1 MSNMDK
7 RREII
12 DTGIE
17 LLEEKLVARTWG
29 NISARIDADN
39 YLITPSG
46 LDYTSM
52 REEDIV
58 SVNIKTGEYTGINRP
73 SGEKGVHSAAYEVFD
88 DVNFVVH
95 THQTY
100 ATAVSLAGFDSL
112 EATAV
117 SPAGSELF
125 ETSAGSPAGSDS
137 FDITEEEIEK
147 LGGIALAE
155 YGLPGTKE
163 ITNACK
169 SALLTGAHTVLM
181 IHHGVLVLGKD
192 KDEAMLRVKLL
203 EEICERNVT
212 RILDTIYNKKP
223 AGNEN
228 QPTNSLHNKATNS
241 NNKIDSNNETRVE
254 STININN
261 INNSLHNSDGEINKI
276 INNDTVFDRKYNE
289 IITSKELVELSLAES
304 EIISQLD
311 DVSQMIGTKIVTV
324 DSIDEAYKLNDN
336 AVLIKGVGAL
346 VKAENKDDLEAL
358 KVLMNKMA
366 IVKLYTKAKNVKAEI
381 SIEESDFMHYDYVT
395 RYSKQNI
402 KNS

>member
-12 DTGIE
+12 DTGIG

-100 ATAVSLAGFDSL
+100 ATAVSLAGL
-112 EATAV
+112 N
-117 SPAGSELF
+117 
-125 ETSAGSPAGSDS
+125 S

-192 KDEAMLRVKLL
+192 KEEAMKRVKLL
-203 EEICERNVT
+203 ESICERNVKRVIIDNT
-212 RILDTIYNKKP
+212 PHNHLEALDNYLKAFDTCP
-223 AGNEN
+223 ED
-228 QPTNSLHNKATNS
+228 NSSYRYCEVLTDKALIALSNS
-241 NNKIDSNNETRVE
+241 ET
-254 STININN
+254 
-261 INNSLHNSDGEINKI
+261 EI
-276 INNDTVFDRKYNE
+276 F
-289 IITSKELVELSLAES
+289 
-304 EIISQLD
+304 SQLD

-324 DSIDEAYKLNDN
+324 DSLDKALKLNDN

-346 VKAENKDDLEAL
+346 IKAENKDDLEAL

-381 SIEESDFMHYDYVT
+381 SIEESDFMHYDYVN
-395 RYSKQNI
+395 RYSLQNN
-402 KNS
+402 KNRKI

>member
-112 EATAV
+112 EATAG
-117 SPAGSELF
+117 SPAGSESF
-125 ETSAGSPAGSDS
+125 ETSAGSTAGSES

-192 KDEAMLRVKLL
+192 KEEAMKRVKLL
-203 EEICERNVT
+203 ESICERNVKRVIKDNT
-212 RILDTIYNKKP
+212 LNNYLKVSDTCP
-223 AGNEN
+223 ED
-228 QPTNSLHNKATNS
+228 NSSYRYCEVLTDKALIALSNS
-241 NNKIDSNNETRVE
+241 ET
-254 STININN
+254 
-261 INNSLHNSDGEINKI
+261 EI
-276 INNDTVFDRKYNE
+276 F
-289 IITSKELVELSLAES
+289 
-304 EIISQLD
+304 SQLD

-324 DSIDEAYKLNDN
+324 DSLDKALKLSDN

-346 VKAENKDDLEAL
+346 IKAENKDDLEAL

-395 RYSKQNI
+395 RYSKQNN
-402 KNS
+402 KNRKI

>member
-12 DTGIE
+12 DTGIR

-112 EATAV
+112 EATAG
-117 SPAGSELF
+117 SPAGSESF
-125 ETSAGSPAGSDS
+125 ETSAGSPAGSES

-192 KDEAMLRVKLL
+192 KEEAMKRVKLL
-203 EEICERNVT
+203 ESICERNVKRVIKDNT
-212 RILDTIYNKKP
+212 LNNYLKALNTCPED
-223 AGNEN
+223 
-228 QPTNSLHNKATNS
+228 NSSYRYCEVLTDKALIALSNS
-241 NNKIDSNNETRVE
+241 ET
-254 STININN
+254 
-261 INNSLHNSDGEINKI
+261 EI
-276 INNDTVFDRKYNE
+276 F
-289 IITSKELVELSLAES
+289 
-304 EIISQLD
+304 SQLD

-324 DSIDEAYKLNDN
+324 DSLDKALKLNDN

-346 VKAENKDDLEAL
+346 IKAENKDDLEAL

-381 SIEESDFMHYDYVT
+381 SIEESDFMHYDYVN
-395 RYSKQNI
+395 RYSLQNN
-402 KNS
+402 KNRKI

>member
-100 ATAVSLAGFDSL
+100 ATAVSLAGLDSL
-112 EATAV
+112 EATAG
-117 SPAGSELF
+117 SPAGSESF
-125 ETSAGSPAGSDS
+125 ETSAGSPAGSES

-192 KDEAMLRVKLL
+192 KEEAMKRVKLL
-203 EEICERNVT
+203 ESICERNVKRVIKDNT
-212 RILDTIYNKKP
+212 LNNYLKALDTCP
-223 AGNEN
+223 ED
-228 QPTNSLHNKATNS
+228 NSSYRYCEVLTDKALIALSNS
-241 NNKIDSNNETRVE
+241 ET
-254 STININN
+254 
-261 INNSLHNSDGEINKI
+261 EI
-276 INNDTVFDRKYNE
+276 F
-289 IITSKELVELSLAES
+289 
-304 EIISQLD
+304 SQLD

-324 DSIDEAYKLNDN
+324 DSLDKALKLSDN

-346 VKAENKDDLEAL
+346 IKAENKDDLEAL

-381 SIEESDFMHYDYVT
+381 SIEESDFMHYDYVN
-395 RYSKQNI
+395 RYSLQNN
-402 KNS
+402 KNRKI

>member
-1 MSNMDK
+1 MNNMDK

-12 DTGIE
+12 DTGIG

-100 ATAVSLAGFDSL
+100 ATAVSLAGFDSFD
-112 EATAV
+112 ATAG
-117 SPAGSELF
+117 SPIGSESF
-125 ETSAGSPAGSDS
+125 ETLAGSPAGSDS
-137 FDITEEEIEK
+137 FDITKEEIEK

-192 KDEAMLRVKLL
+192 KEEAMKRVKLL
-203 EEICERNVT
+203 ESICERNVKRVIKDNT
-212 RILDTIYNKKP
+212 LNNYLKALGTCPED
-223 AGNEN
+223 
-228 QPTNSLHNKATNS
+228 NSSYRYCEVLTDKALIALSNS
-241 NNKIDSNNETRVE
+241 ET
-254 STININN
+254 
-261 INNSLHNSDGEINKI
+261 EI
-276 INNDTVFDRKYNE
+276 F
-289 IITSKELVELSLAES
+289 
-304 EIISQLD
+304 SQLD
-311 DVSQMIGTKIVTV
+311 DVSQMIGTRIVTV
-324 DSIDEAYKLNDN
+324 DSLDKALKLSDN

-346 VKAENKDDLEAL
+346 IKAENKDDLEAL

-402 KNS
+402 KNRKI

>member
-117 SPAGSELF
+117 SLAGL
-125 ETSAGSPAGSDS
+125 DS

-192 KDEAMLRVKLL
+192 KEEAMKRVKLL
-203 EEICERNVT
+203 ESICERNVK
-212 RILDTIYNKKP
+212 RVINDNNLNNYLKALDTCP
-223 AGNEN
+223 ED
-228 QPTNSLHNKATNS
+228 NSSYRYCEVLTDKALIALSNS
-241 NNKIDSNNETRVE
+241 ET
-254 STININN
+254 
-261 INNSLHNSDGEINKI
+261 EI
-276 INNDTVFDRKYNE
+276 F
-289 IITSKELVELSLAES
+289 
-304 EIISQLD
+304 SQLD

-324 DSIDEAYKLNDN
+324 DSLDKAIKLSDN

-346 VKAENKDDLEAL
+346 IKAENKDDLEAL

-381 SIEESDFMHYDYVT
+381 SIEESDFMHYDYVN
-395 RYSKQNI
+395 RYSLQNN
-402 KNS
+402 KNRKI

>member
-112 EATAV
+112 EATAG
-117 SPAGSELF
+117 STAGSELF
-125 ETSAGSPAGSDS
+125 ETSAGSPAGSES

-192 KDEAMLRVKLL
+192 KEEAMKRVKLL
-203 EEICERNVT
+203 ESICERNVKRVIKDNT
-212 RILDTIYNKKP
+212 LNNYLKALGICPED
-223 AGNEN
+223 
-228 QPTNSLHNKATNS
+228 NSSYRYCEVLTDKALIALSNS
-241 NNKIDSNNETRVE
+241 ET
-254 STININN
+254 
-261 INNSLHNSDGEINKI
+261 EI
-276 INNDTVFDRKYNE
+276 F
-289 IITSKELVELSLAES
+289 
-304 EIISQLD
+304 SQLD

-324 DSIDEAYKLNDN
+324 DSLDKALKLSDN

-346 VKAENKDDLEAL
+346 IKAENKDDLEAL

-402 KNS
+402 KNRKI

>member
-112 EATAV
+112 EATAG
-117 SPAGSELF
+117 STAGSELF
-125 ETSAGSPAGSDS
+125 ETSAGSPAGSES

-192 KDEAMLRVKLL
+192 KEEAMKRVKLL
-203 EEICERNVT
+203 ESICERNVKRVIKDNT
-212 RILDTIYNKKP
+212 LNNYLKALNTCPED
-223 AGNEN
+223 
-228 QPTNSLHNKATNS
+228 NSSYRYCEVLTDKALIALSNS
-241 NNKIDSNNETRVE
+241 ET
-254 STININN
+254 
-261 INNSLHNSDGEINKI
+261 EI
-276 INNDTVFDRKYNE
+276 F
-289 IITSKELVELSLAES
+289 
-304 EIISQLD
+304 SQLD

-324 DSIDEAYKLNDN
+324 DSLDKALKLSDN

-346 VKAENKDDLEAL
+346 IKAENKDDLEAL

-381 SIEESDFMHYDYVT
+381 SIEESDFMHYDYVN
-395 RYSKQNI
+395 RYSLQNN
-402 KNS
+402 KNRKI

>member
-100 ATAVSLAGFDSL
+100 ATAVSLAGL
-112 EATAV
+112 N
-117 SPAGSELF
+117 
-125 ETSAGSPAGSDS
+125 S

-192 KDEAMLRVKLL
+192 KEEAMKRVKLL
-203 EEICERNVT
+203 ESICERNVKRVIKDNT
-212 RILDTIYNKKP
+212 LNNYLKALGTCPED
-223 AGNEN
+223 
-228 QPTNSLHNKATNS
+228 NSSYRYCEVLTDNALIALSNS
-241 NNKIDSNNETRVE
+241 ET
-254 STININN
+254 
-261 INNSLHNSDGEINKI
+261 EI
-276 INNDTVFDRKYNE
+276 F
-289 IITSKELVELSLAES
+289 
-304 EIISQLD
+304 SQLD

-324 DSIDEAYKLNDN
+324 DSLDKALKLSDN

-346 VKAENKDDLEAL
+346 IKAENKDDLEAL

-402 KNS
+402 KNRKI

>member
-100 ATAVSLAGFDSL
+100 ATAVSLAGL
-112 EATAV
+112 
-117 SPAGSELF
+117 
-125 ETSAGSPAGSDS
+125 DS

-192 KDEAMLRVKLL
+192 KEEAMKRVKLL
-203 EEICERNVT
+203 ESICERNVKRVIIDNT
-212 RILDTIYNKKP
+212 PHNHLEALDNYLKALNTCP
-223 AGNEN
+223 ED
-228 QPTNSLHNKATNS
+228 NSSYRYCEVLTDKALIALSNS
-241 NNKIDSNNETRVE
+241 ET
-254 STININN
+254 
-261 INNSLHNSDGEINKI
+261 EI
-276 INNDTVFDRKYNE
+276 F
-289 IITSKELVELSLAES
+289 
-304 EIISQLD
+304 SQLD

-324 DSIDEAYKLNDN
+324 DSLDKALKLSDN

-346 VKAENKDDLEAL
+346 IKAENKDDLEAL

-402 KNS
+402 KNRKI

>member
-112 EATAV
+112 EATAG
-117 SPAGSELF
+117 SPAGSESF
-125 ETSAGSPAGSDS
+125 ETSAVSPAGSDS

-169 SALLTGAHTVLM
+169 SALLTGTHTVLM

-192 KDEAMLRVKLL
+192 KEEAMKRVKLL
-203 EEICERNVT
+203 ESICERNVKRVIKDNT
-212 RILDTIYNKKP
+212 LNNYLKALNTCPED
-223 AGNEN
+223 
-228 QPTNSLHNKATNS
+228 NSSYRYCEVLTDKALIALSNS
-241 NNKIDSNNETRVE
+241 ET
-254 STININN
+254 
-261 INNSLHNSDGEINKI
+261 EI
-276 INNDTVFDRKYNE
+276 F
-289 IITSKELVELSLAES
+289 
-304 EIISQLD
+304 SQLD

-324 DSIDEAYKLNDN
+324 DSLDKALKLNDN

-346 VKAENKDDLEAL
+346 IKAENKDDLEAL

-381 SIEESDFMHYDYVT
+381 SIEESDFMHYDYVN
-395 RYSKQNI
+395 RYSLQNN
-402 KNS
+402 KNRKI

>member
-112 EATAV
+112 EATAG
-117 SPAGSELF
+117 SPTGSESF
-125 ETSAGSPAGSDS
+125 ETSAGSPAGSES

-192 KDEAMLRVKLL
+192 KEEAMKRVKLL
-203 EEICERNVT
+203 ESICERNVKRVIKDNT
-212 RILDTIYNKKP
+212 LNNYLKALNTCPED
-223 AGNEN
+223 
-228 QPTNSLHNKATNS
+228 NSSYRYCEVLTDKALIALSNS
-241 NNKIDSNNETRVE
+241 ET
-254 STININN
+254 
-261 INNSLHNSDGEINKI
+261 EI
-276 INNDTVFDRKYNE
+276 F
-289 IITSKELVELSLAES
+289 
-304 EIISQLD
+304 SQLD

-324 DSIDEAYKLNDN
+324 DSLDKALKLSDN

-346 VKAENKDDLEAL
+346 IKAENKDDLEAL

-381 SIEESDFMHYDYVT
+381 SIEESDFMHYDYVN
-395 RYSKQNI
+395 RYSLQNN
-402 KNS
+402 KNRKI

>member
-29 NISARIDADN
+29 NISARIDVDN

-112 EATAV
+112 EATAG
-117 SPAGSELF
+117 STAGSELF
-125 ETSAGSPAGSDS
+125 ETSAGSPAGSES

-192 KDEAMLRVKLL
+192 KEEAMKRVKLL
-203 EEICERNVT
+203 ESICERNVKRVIKDNT
-212 RILDTIYNKKP
+212 LNNYLKALNTCPED
-223 AGNEN
+223 
-228 QPTNSLHNKATNS
+228 NSSYRYCEVLTDKALIALSNS
-241 NNKIDSNNETRVE
+241 ET
-254 STININN
+254 
-261 INNSLHNSDGEINKI
+261 EI
-276 INNDTVFDRKYNE
+276 F
-289 IITSKELVELSLAES
+289 
-304 EIISQLD
+304 SQLD

-324 DSIDEAYKLNDN
+324 DSLDKALKLNDN

-346 VKAENKDDLEAL
+346 IKAENKDDLEAL

-395 RYSKQNI
+395 RYSLQNN
-402 KNS
+402 KNRKI

>member
-1 MSNMDK
+1 MNNQDK

-12 DTGIE
+12 DTGVE
-17 LLEEKLVARTWG
+17 LLNEKLVARTWG
-29 NISARIDADN
+29 NISARIDTDN

-46 LDYTSM
+46 LDYTTM
-52 REEDIV
+52 KEENIV

-88 DVNFVVH
+88 DVNFTVH

-100 ATAVSLAGFDSL
+100 ATAAALSDIESL
-112 EATAV
+112 
-117 SPAGSELF
+117 
-125 ETSAGSPAGSDS
+125 
-137 FDITEEEIEK
+137 DITDEEIER

-155 YGLPGTKE
+155 YGLPGTEK

-169 SALLTGAHTVLM
+169 NAMLTGAHTVLM

-228 QPTNSLHNKATNS
+228 QQTSSLHNTTPNS

-289 IITSKELVELSLAES
+289 IITSKELVELSLTES

-366 IVKLYTKAKNVKAEI
+366 IVKLYTKAKHVKAEI
-381 SIEESDFMHYDYVT
+381 SKEESDFMHYDYIT

>member
-29 NISARIDADN
+29 NISARIDVDN

-100 ATAVSLAGFDSL
+100 ATAVSLAGLDSL
-112 EATAV
+112 EATAG
-117 SPAGSELF
+117 SSTGSESF
-125 ETSAGSPAGSDS
+125 ETSAGSPAGSES

-192 KDEAMLRVKLL
+192 KEEAMKRVKLL
-203 EEICERNVT
+203 ESICERNVKRVIKDNT
-212 RILDTIYNKKP
+212 LNNYLKALDTCP
-223 AGNEN
+223 ED
-228 QPTNSLHNKATNS
+228 NSSYRYCEVLTDKALIALSNS
-241 NNKIDSNNETRVE
+241 ET
-254 STININN
+254 
-261 INNSLHNSDGEINKI
+261 EI
-276 INNDTVFDRKYNE
+276 F
-289 IITSKELVELSLAES
+289 
-304 EIISQLD
+304 SQLD

-324 DSIDEAYKLNDN
+324 DSLDKALKLSDN

-346 VKAENKDDLEAL
+346 IKAENKDDLEAL

-381 SIEESDFMHYDYVT
+381 SIEESDFMHYDYVN
-395 RYSKQNI
+395 RYSLQNN
-402 KNS
+402 KNRKI

>member
-100 ATAVSLAGFDSL
+100 ATAVSLAGFDAL
-112 EATAV
+112 EATAG
-117 SPAGSELF
+117 SPTGSEAF
-125 ETSAGSPAGSDS
+125 ETTAVSLAGFDS
-137 FDITEEEIEK
+137 LDITEEEIEK

-192 KDEAMLRVKLL
+192 KEEAMKRVKLL
-203 EEICERNVT
+203 ESICERNVKRVIKDNT
-212 RILDTIYNKKP
+212 LNNYLKAPDTCP
-223 AGNEN
+223 ED
-228 QPTNSLHNKATNS
+228 NSSYRYCEVLTDKALITLSNS
-241 NNKIDSNNETRVE
+241 ET
-254 STININN
+254 
-261 INNSLHNSDGEINKI
+261 EI
-276 INNDTVFDRKYNE
+276 F
-289 IITSKELVELSLAES
+289 
-304 EIISQLD
+304 SQLD

-324 DSIDEAYKLNDN
+324 DSLDKALKLSDN

-346 VKAENKDDLEAL
+346 IKAENKDDLEAL

-381 SIEESDFMHYDYVT
+381 SIEESDFMHYDYVN
-395 RYSKQNI
+395 RYSLQNN
-402 KNS
+402 KNRKI

>member
-112 EATAV
+112 EATAG
-117 SPAGSELF
+117 SPTGSESF
-125 ETSAGSPAGSDS
+125 ETSAGSTAGSEL

-192 KDEAMLRVKLL
+192 KEEAMKRVKLL
-203 EEICERNVT
+203 ESICERNVKRVINDNT
-212 RILDTIYNKKP
+212 LNNYPKALDTCP
-223 AGNEN
+223 ED
-228 QPTNSLHNKATNS
+228 NSSYRYCEVLTDKALIALSNS
-241 NNKIDSNNETRVE
+241 ET
-254 STININN
+254 
-261 INNSLHNSDGEINKI
+261 EI
-276 INNDTVFDRKYNE
+276 F
-289 IITSKELVELSLAES
+289 
-304 EIISQLD
+304 SQLD

-324 DSIDEAYKLNDN
+324 DSLDKALKLSDN

-346 VKAENKDDLEAL
+346 IKAENKDDLEAL

-402 KNS
+402 KNRKI

>member
-100 ATAVSLAGFDSL
+100 ATAVSLAGFDSFD
-112 EATAV
+112 ATAV
-117 SPAGSELF
+117 SLAGL
-125 ETSAGSPAGSDS
+125 DS
-137 FDITEEEIEK
+137 FDITEGEIEK

-192 KDEAMLRVKLL
+192 KEEAMKRVKLL
-203 EEICERNVT
+203 ESICERNVKRVIKDNT
-212 RILDTIYNKKP
+212 LNNYLKALNTCPED
-223 AGNEN
+223 
-228 QPTNSLHNKATNS
+228 NSSYRYCEVLTDKALIALSNS
-241 NNKIDSNNETRVE
+241 ET
-254 STININN
+254 
-261 INNSLHNSDGEINKI
+261 EI
-276 INNDTVFDRKYNE
+276 F
-289 IITSKELVELSLAES
+289 
-304 EIISQLD
+304 SQLD

-324 DSIDEAYKLNDN
+324 DSLDKALKLNDN

-346 VKAENKDDLEAL
+346 IKAENKDDLEAL

-381 SIEESDFMHYDYVT
+381 SIEESDFMHYDYVN
-395 RYSKQNI
+395 RYSLQNN
-402 KNS
+402 KNRKI

>member
-112 EATAV
+112 EATAG
-117 SPAGSELF
+117 STAGSE
-125 ETSAGSPAGSDS
+125 S

-192 KDEAMLRVKLL
+192 KEEAMKRVKLL
-203 EEICERNVT
+203 ESICERNVKRVIIDNT
-212 RILDTIYNKKP
+212 PHNHLEALDNYLKALNTCP
-223 AGNEN
+223 ED
-228 QPTNSLHNKATNS
+228 NSSYRYCEVLTDKALIALSNS
-241 NNKIDSNNETRVE
+241 ET
-254 STININN
+254 
-261 INNSLHNSDGEINKI
+261 EI
-276 INNDTVFDRKYNE
+276 F
-289 IITSKELVELSLAES
+289 
-304 EIISQLD
+304 SQLD

-324 DSIDEAYKLNDN
+324 DSLDKALKLSDN

-346 VKAENKDDLEAL
+346 IKAENKDDLEAL

-402 KNS
+402 KNRKI

>member
-1 MSNMDK
+1 MNK

-100 ATAVSLAGFDSL
+100 ATAVSLAGL
-112 EATAV
+112 
-117 SPAGSELF
+117 
-125 ETSAGSPAGSDS
+125 DS

-192 KDEAMLRVKLL
+192 KEEAMKRVKLL
-203 EEICERNVT
+203 ESICERNVK
-212 RILDTIYNKKP
+212 RVINDNNLNNYLKALDTCP
-223 AGNEN
+223 ED
-228 QPTNSLHNKATNS
+228 NSSYRYCEVLTDKALIALSNS
-241 NNKIDSNNETRVE
+241 ET
-254 STININN
+254 
-261 INNSLHNSDGEINKI
+261 EI
-276 INNDTVFDRKYNE
+276 F
-289 IITSKELVELSLAES
+289 
-304 EIISQLD
+304 SQLD

-324 DSIDEAYKLNDN
+324 DSLDKALKLNDN

-346 VKAENKDDLEAL
+346 IKAENKDDLEAL

-402 KNS
+402 KNRKI

>member
-1 MSNMDK
+1 MSNIDK

-12 DTGIE
+12 DTGIG

-112 EATAV
+112 EATAG
-117 SPAGSELF
+117 SPTGSESF
-125 ETSAGSPAGSDS
+125 ETSAGSTAGSEL

-192 KDEAMLRVKLL
+192 KEEAMKRVKLL
-203 EEICERNVT
+203 ESICERNVKRVIKDNT
-212 RILDTIYNKKP
+212 LNNYLKVSDTCP
-223 AGNEN
+223 ED
-228 QPTNSLHNKATNS
+228 NSSYRYCEVLTDKALIALSNS
-241 NNKIDSNNETRVE
+241 ET
-254 STININN
+254 
-261 INNSLHNSDGEINKI
+261 EI
-276 INNDTVFDRKYNE
+276 F
-289 IITSKELVELSLAES
+289 
-304 EIISQLD
+304 SQLD

-324 DSIDEAYKLNDN
+324 DSLDKALKLSDN

-346 VKAENKDDLEAL
+346 IKAENKDDLEAL

-381 SIEESDFMHYDYVT
+381 SIEESDFMHYDYVN
-395 RYSKQNI
+395 RYSLQNN
-402 KNS
+402 KNRKI

>member
-112 EATAV
+112 EATAG
-117 SPAGSELF
+117 SPTGSESF
-125 ETSAGSPAGSDS
+125 ETSAGSPAGSES

-192 KDEAMLRVKLL
+192 KEEAMKRVKLL
-203 EEICERNVT
+203 ESICERNVKRVIKDNT
-212 RILDTIYNKKP
+212 LNNYLKALNTCPED
-223 AGNEN
+223 
-228 QPTNSLHNKATNS
+228 NSSYRYCEVLTDKALIALSNS
-241 NNKIDSNNETRVE
+241 ET
-254 STININN
+254 
-261 INNSLHNSDGEINKI
+261 EI
-276 INNDTVFDRKYNE
+276 F
-289 IITSKELVELSLAES
+289 
-304 EIISQLD
+304 SQLD

-324 DSIDEAYKLNDN
+324 DSLDKALKLNDN

-346 VKAENKDDLEAL
+346 IKAENKDDLEAL

-402 KNS
+402 KNRKI

>member
-112 EATAV
+112 EATAG
-117 SPAGSELF
+117 SPAGSE
-125 ETSAGSPAGSDS
+125 S

-169 SALLTGAHTVLM
+169 SALLTGVHTVLM

-192 KDEAMLRVKLL
+192 KEEAMKRVKLL
-203 EEICERNVT
+203 ESICERNVKRVIKDNT
-212 RILDTIYNKKP
+212 LNNYLKALNTCPED
-223 AGNEN
+223 
-228 QPTNSLHNKATNS
+228 NSSYRYCEVLTDKALIALSNS
-241 NNKIDSNNETRVE
+241 ET
-254 STININN
+254 
-261 INNSLHNSDGEINKI
+261 EI
-276 INNDTVFDRKYNE
+276 F
-289 IITSKELVELSLAES
+289 
-304 EIISQLD
+304 SQLD

-324 DSIDEAYKLNDN
+324 DSLDKALKLNDN

-346 VKAENKDDLEAL
+346 IKAENKDDLEAL

-402 KNS
+402 KNRKI

>member
-112 EATAV
+112 EATAG
-117 SPAGSELF
+117 STAGSELF
-125 ETSAGSPAGSDS
+125 ETSAGSPAGSES

-192 KDEAMLRVKLL
+192 KEEAMKRVKLL
-203 EEICERNVT
+203 ESICERNVKRVIKDNT
-212 RILDTIYNKKP
+212 LNNYLKALDTCP
-223 AGNEN
+223 ED
-228 QPTNSLHNKATNS
+228 NSSYRYCEVLTDKALIALSNS
-241 NNKIDSNNETRVE
+241 ET
-254 STININN
+254 
-261 INNSLHNSDGEINKI
+261 EI
-276 INNDTVFDRKYNE
+276 F
-289 IITSKELVELSLAES
+289 
-304 EIISQLD
+304 SQLD

-324 DSIDEAYKLNDN
+324 DSLDKALKLSDN

-346 VKAENKDDLEAL
+346 IKAENKDDLEAL

-381 SIEESDFMHYDYVT
+381 SIEESDFMHYDYVN
-395 RYSKQNI
+395 RYSLQNN
-402 KNS
+402 KNRKI

>member
-112 EATAV
+112 EATAG
-117 SPAGSELF
+117 SPAGSESF
-125 ETSAGSPAGSDS
+125 ETSAGSPTGSES

-192 KDEAMLRVKLL
+192 KEEAMKRVKLL
-203 EEICERNVT
+203 ESICERNVKRVIKDNT
-212 RILDTIYNKKP
+212 LNNYLKALNTCPED
-223 AGNEN
+223 
-228 QPTNSLHNKATNS
+228 NSSYRYCEVLTDKALIALSNS
-241 NNKIDSNNETRVE
+241 ET
-254 STININN
+254 
-261 INNSLHNSDGEINKI
+261 EI
-276 INNDTVFDRKYNE
+276 F
-289 IITSKELVELSLAES
+289 
-304 EIISQLD
+304 SQLD

-324 DSIDEAYKLNDN
+324 DSLDKALKLSDN

-346 VKAENKDDLEAL
+346 IKAENKDDLEAL

-402 KNS
+402 KNRKI

>member
-100 ATAVSLAGFDSL
+100 ATAVSLAGL
-112 EATAV
+112 
-117 SPAGSELF
+117 
-125 ETSAGSPAGSDS
+125 DS

-147 LGGIALAE
+147 LGGIALAD

-192 KDEAMLRVKLL
+192 KEEAMMRVKLL
-203 EEICERNVT
+203 ESICERNVKRVIKDNT
-212 RILDTIYNKKP
+212 LNNYLKALNTCPED
-223 AGNEN
+223 
-228 QPTNSLHNKATNS
+228 NSSYRYCEVLTDKALIALSNS
-241 NNKIDSNNETRVE
+241 ET
-254 STININN
+254 
-261 INNSLHNSDGEINKI
+261 EI
-276 INNDTVFDRKYNE
+276 F
-289 IITSKELVELSLAES
+289 
-304 EIISQLD
+304 SQLD

-324 DSIDEAYKLNDN
+324 DSLDKALKLNDN

-346 VKAENKDDLEAL
+346 IKAENKDDLEAL

-402 KNS
+402 KNRKI

>member
-112 EATAV
+112 EATAG
-117 SPAGSELF
+117 SPAGSESF
-125 ETSAGSPAGSDS
+125 ETSAGSTAGSES

-192 KDEAMLRVKLL
+192 KEEAMKRVKLL
-203 EEICERNVT
+203 ESICERNVKRLIKDNT
-212 RILDTIYNKKP
+212 LNNYLKVSDTCP
-223 AGNEN
+223 ED
-228 QPTNSLHNKATNS
+228 NSSYRYCEVLTDKALIALSNS
-241 NNKIDSNNETRVE
+241 ET
-254 STININN
+254 
-261 INNSLHNSDGEINKI
+261 EI
-276 INNDTVFDRKYNE
+276 F
-289 IITSKELVELSLAES
+289 
-304 EIISQLD
+304 SQLD

-324 DSIDEAYKLNDN
+324 DSLDKALKLSDN

-346 VKAENKDDLEAL
+346 IKAENKDDLEAL

-381 SIEESDFMHYDYVT
+381 SIEESDFMHYDYVN
-395 RYSKQNI
+395 RYSLQNN
-402 KNS
+402 KNRKI

>member
-112 EATAV
+112 EATAG
-117 SPAGSELF
+117 SPIGSESF
-125 ETSAGSPAGSDS
+125 ETTAVSLAGLNS

-192 KDEAMLRVKLL
+192 KEEAMKRVKLL
-203 EEICERNVT
+203 ESICERNVKRVIKDNT
-212 RILDTIYNKKP
+212 LNNYLKALNTCPED
-223 AGNEN
+223 
-228 QPTNSLHNKATNS
+228 NSSYRYCEVLTDKALIALSNS
-241 NNKIDSNNETRVE
+241 ET
-254 STININN
+254 
-261 INNSLHNSDGEINKI
+261 EI
-276 INNDTVFDRKYNE
+276 F
-289 IITSKELVELSLAES
+289 
-304 EIISQLD
+304 SQLD

-324 DSIDEAYKLNDN
+324 DSLDKALKLNDN

-346 VKAENKDDLEAL
+346 IKAENKDDLEAL

-381 SIEESDFMHYDYVT
+381 SIEESDFMHYDYVN
-395 RYSKQNI
+395 RYSLQNN
-402 KNS
+402 KNRKI

>member
-100 ATAVSLAGFDSL
+100 ATAVSLAGLDSL
-112 EATAV
+112 EATAG
-117 SPAGSELF
+117 SPAGSESF
-125 ETSAGSPAGSDS
+125 ETSAGSPAGSES

-192 KDEAMLRVKLL
+192 KEEAMKRVKLL
-203 EEICERNVT
+203 ESICERNVKRVIKDNT
-212 RILDTIYNKKP
+212 LNNYLKALNTCPED
-223 AGNEN
+223 
-228 QPTNSLHNKATNS
+228 NSSYRYCEVLTDKALIALSNS
-241 NNKIDSNNETRVE
+241 ET
-254 STININN
+254 
-261 INNSLHNSDGEINKI
+261 EI
-276 INNDTVFDRKYNE
+276 F
-289 IITSKELVELSLAES
+289 
-304 EIISQLD
+304 SQLD

-324 DSIDEAYKLNDN
+324 DSLDKALKLNDN

-346 VKAENKDDLEAL
+346 IKAENKDDLEAL

-381 SIEESDFMHYDYVT
+381 SIEESDFMHYDYVN
-395 RYSKQNI
+395 RYSLQNN
-402 KNS
+402 KNRKI

>member
-1 MSNMDK
+1 MSNIDK

-12 DTGIE
+12 DTGIG

-112 EATAV
+112 EATAG
-117 SPAGSELF
+117 SPTGSESF
-125 ETSAGSPAGSDS
+125 ETSAGSTAGSEL

-192 KDEAMLRVKLL
+192 KEEAMKRVKLL
-203 EEICERNVT
+203 ESICERNV
-212 RILDTIYNKKP
+212 K
-223 AGNEN
+223 
-228 QPTNSLHNKATNS
+228 
-241 NNKIDSNNETRVE
+241 RVIKDN
-254 STININN
+254 TINNYLKALN
-261 INNSLHNSDGEINKI
+261 TCPEDNSSYRYCEVLTDKALIALSISETEI
-276 INNDTVFDRKYNE
+276 F
-289 IITSKELVELSLAES
+289 
-304 EIISQLD
+304 SQLD

-324 DSIDEAYKLNDN
+324 DSLDKALKLSDN

-346 VKAENKDDLEAL
+346 IKAENKDDLEAL

-381 SIEESDFMHYDYVT
+381 SIEESDFMHYDYVN
-395 RYSKQNI
+395 RYSLQNN
-402 KNS
+402 KNRKI

>member
-29 NISARIDADN
+29 NISARIDVDN

-112 EATAV
+112 EATAG
-117 SPAGSELF
+117 STAGSELF
-125 ETSAGSPAGSDS
+125 ETSAGSPAGSES

-192 KDEAMLRVKLL
+192 KEEAMKRVKLL
-203 EEICERNVT
+203 ESICERNVKRVIKDNT
-212 RILDTIYNKKP
+212 LNNYLKALDTCP
-223 AGNEN
+223 ED
-228 QPTNSLHNKATNS
+228 NSSYRYCEVLTDKALIALSNS
-241 NNKIDSNNETRVE
+241 ET
-254 STININN
+254 
-261 INNSLHNSDGEINKI
+261 EI
-276 INNDTVFDRKYNE
+276 F
-289 IITSKELVELSLAES
+289 
-304 EIISQLD
+304 SQLD

-324 DSIDEAYKLNDN
+324 DSLDKALKLSDN

-346 VKAENKDDLEAL
+346 IKAENKDDLEAL

-381 SIEESDFMHYDYVT
+381 SIEESDFMHYDYVN
-395 RYSKQNI
+395 RYSLQNN
-402 KNS
+402 KNRKI

>member
-100 ATAVSLAGFDSL
+100 ATAVSLAGL
-112 EATAV
+112 
-117 SPAGSELF
+117 
-125 ETSAGSPAGSDS
+125 DS

-192 KDEAMLRVKLL
+192 KKEAMKRVKLL
-203 EEICERNVT
+203 ESICERNVKRVIKDNT
-212 RILDTIYNKKP
+212 LNNYLKALNTCPED
-223 AGNEN
+223 
-228 QPTNSLHNKATNS
+228 NSSYRYCEVLTDKALIALS
-241 NNKIDSNNETRVE
+241 ISET
-254 STININN
+254 
-261 INNSLHNSDGEINKI
+261 EI
-276 INNDTVFDRKYNE
+276 F
-289 IITSKELVELSLAES
+289 
-304 EIISQLD
+304 SQLD

-324 DSIDEAYKLNDN
+324 DSLDKALKLSDN

-346 VKAENKDDLEAL
+346 IKAENKDDLEAL

-402 KNS
+402 KNRKI

>member
-1 MSNMDK
+1 MSNMNK

-100 ATAVSLAGFDSL
+100 ATAVSLAGFDLL
-112 EATAV
+112 EATAG
-117 SPAGSELF
+117 SPTGSESF
-125 ETSAGSPAGSDS
+125 ETSAGSPTGSES

-192 KDEAMLRVKLL
+192 KEEAMKRVKLL
-203 EEICERNVT
+203 ESICERNVKRVIKDNT
-212 RILDTIYNKKP
+212 LNNYLKALDICP
-223 AGNEN
+223 ED
-228 QPTNSLHNKATNS
+228 NSSYRYCEVLTDKAL
-241 NNKIDSNNETRVE
+241 I
-254 STININN
+254 
-261 INNSLHNSDGEINKI
+261 
-276 INNDTVFDRKYNE
+276 
-289 IITSKELVELSLAES
+289 ELSNS
-304 EIISQLD
+304 ETEIFSQLD

-324 DSIDEAYKLNDN
+324 DSLDKALKLSDN

-346 VKAENKDDLEAL
+346 IKAENKDDLEAL

-402 KNS
+402 KNRKI

>member
-112 EATAV
+112 EATAG
-117 SPAGSELF
+117 SPTGSESF
-125 ETSAGSPAGSDS
+125 ETSAGSPTGSES

-192 KDEAMLRVKLL
+192 KEEAMKRVKLL
-203 EEICERNVT
+203 ESICERNVKRVIKDNT
-212 RILDTIYNKKP
+212 LNNYLKALNTCPED
-223 AGNEN
+223 
-228 QPTNSLHNKATNS
+228 NSSYRYCEVLTDKALIALS
-241 NNKIDSNNETRVE
+241 ISET
-254 STININN
+254 
-261 INNSLHNSDGEINKI
+261 EI
-276 INNDTVFDRKYNE
+276 F
-289 IITSKELVELSLAES
+289 
-304 EIISQLD
+304 SQLD

-324 DSIDEAYKLNDN
+324 DSLDKALKLSDN

-346 VKAENKDDLEAL
+346 IKAENKDDLEAL

-402 KNS
+402 KNRKI

>member
-100 ATAVSLAGFDSL
+100 ATAVSLAGLDSL
-112 EATAV
+112 EATAG
-117 SPAGSELF
+117 SPAGSESF
-125 ETSAGSPAGSDS
+125 KTSAGSPAGSES
-137 FDITEEEIEK
+137 FDITEGEIEK

-192 KDEAMLRVKLL
+192 KEEAMKRVKLL
-203 EEICERNVT
+203 ESICERNVKRVIKDNT
-212 RILDTIYNKKP
+212 LNNYLKALDICP
-223 AGNEN
+223 ED
-228 QPTNSLHNKATNS
+228 NSSYRYCEVLTDKALIALSNS
-241 NNKIDSNNETRVE
+241 ET
-254 STININN
+254 
-261 INNSLHNSDGEINKI
+261 EI
-276 INNDTVFDRKYNE
+276 F
-289 IITSKELVELSLAES
+289 
-304 EIISQLD
+304 SQLD

-324 DSIDEAYKLNDN
+324 DSLDKALKLSDN

-346 VKAENKDDLEAL
+346 IKAENKDDLEAL

-402 KNS
+402 KNRKI

>member
-12 DTGIE
+12 DTGIG

-112 EATAV
+112 EATA
-117 SPAGSELF
+117 
-125 ETSAGSPAGSDS
+125 GSPAGLESFETTAGSPTGSES

-192 KDEAMLRVKLL
+192 KEEAMKRVKLL
-203 EEICERNVT
+203 ESICERNVKRVIKDNT
-212 RILDTIYNKKP
+212 LNNYLKVSDTCP
-223 AGNEN
+223 ED
-228 QPTNSLHNKATNS
+228 NSSYRYCEVLTDKALIALSNS
-241 NNKIDSNNETRVE
+241 ET
-254 STININN
+254 
-261 INNSLHNSDGEINKI
+261 EI
-276 INNDTVFDRKYNE
+276 F
-289 IITSKELVELSLAES
+289 
-304 EIISQLD
+304 SQLD

-324 DSIDEAYKLNDN
+324 DSLDKALKLNDN

-346 VKAENKDDLEAL
+346 IKAENKDDLEAL

-381 SIEESDFMHYDYVT
+381 STEESDFMHYDYVN
-395 RYSKQNI
+395 RYSLQNN
-402 KNS
+402 KNRKI

>member
-112 EATAV
+112 EATAG
-117 SPAGSELF
+117 SPAGSESF
-125 ETSAGSPAGSDS
+125 ETSAVSLAGLDS

-192 KDEAMLRVKLL
+192 KEEAMKRVKLL
-203 EEICERNVT
+203 ESICERNVKRVIKDNT
-212 RILDTIYNKKP
+212 LNNYLKALNTCPED
-223 AGNEN
+223 
-228 QPTNSLHNKATNS
+228 NSSYRYCEVLTDKALIALS
-241 NNKIDSNNETRVE
+241 ISET
-254 STININN
+254 
-261 INNSLHNSDGEINKI
+261 EI
-276 INNDTVFDRKYNE
+276 F
-289 IITSKELVELSLAES
+289 
-304 EIISQLD
+304 SQLD

-324 DSIDEAYKLNDN
+324 DSLDKALKLSDN

-346 VKAENKDDLEAL
+346 IKAENKDDLEAL

-381 SIEESDFMHYDYVT
+381 SIEESDFMHYDYVN
-395 RYSKQNI
+395 RYSLQNN
-402 KNS
+402 KNRKI

>member
-1 MSNMDK
+1 MNK

-29 NISARIDADN
+29 NISARIDVDN

-100 ATAVSLAGFDSL
+100 ATAVSLAGL
-112 EATAV
+112 N
-117 SPAGSELF
+117 
-125 ETSAGSPAGSDS
+125 S

-192 KDEAMLRVKLL
+192 KEEAMKRVKLL
-203 EEICERNVT
+203 ESICERNVKRVIKDNT
-212 RILDTIYNKKP
+212 LNNYLKALNTCPED
-223 AGNEN
+223 
-228 QPTNSLHNKATNS
+228 NSSYRYCEVLTDKALIALSNS
-241 NNKIDSNNETRVE
+241 ET
-254 STININN
+254 
-261 INNSLHNSDGEINKI
+261 EI
-276 INNDTVFDRKYNE
+276 F
-289 IITSKELVELSLAES
+289 
-304 EIISQLD
+304 SQLD

-324 DSIDEAYKLNDN
+324 DSLDKALKLSDN

-346 VKAENKDDLEAL
+346 IKAENKDDLEAL

-381 SIEESDFMHYDYVT
+381 SIEESDFMHYDYVN
-395 RYSKQNI
+395 RYSLQNN
-402 KNS
+402 KNRKI

>member
-1 MSNMDK
+1 MDK

-52 REEDIV
+52 KEEDIV

-112 EATAV
+112 EATAG
-117 SPAGSELF
+117 SPAGSESF
-125 ETSAGSPAGSDS
+125 ETSAGSTAGSEL

-192 KDEAMLRVKLL
+192 KEEAMKRVKLL
-203 EEICERNVT
+203 ESICERNVKRVIKDNT
-212 RILDTIYNKKP
+212 LNNYLKALNTCPED
-223 AGNEN
+223 
-228 QPTNSLHNKATNS
+228 NSSYRYCEVLTDKALIALSNS
-241 NNKIDSNNETRVE
+241 ET
-254 STININN
+254 
-261 INNSLHNSDGEINKI
+261 EI
-276 INNDTVFDRKYNE
+276 F
-289 IITSKELVELSLAES
+289 
-304 EIISQLD
+304 SQLD

-324 DSIDEAYKLNDN
+324 DSLDKALKLNDN

-346 VKAENKDDLEAL
+346 IKAENKDDLEAL

-381 SIEESDFMHYDYVT
+381 SIEESDFMHYDYVN
-395 RYSKQNI
+395 RYSLQNN
-402 KNS
+402 KNRKI